1 MMLRIEGETVD
12 LSGVA
17 AVDPALLRALQ
28 AAAAAG
34 ARYLRGASP
43 EVYKALH
50 VAGMA
55 GQFERVAG

>member
-1 MMLRIEGETVD
+1 MLKIDQDTID
-12 LSGVA
+12 LAGVA
-17 AVDPALLRALQ
+17 AVDPALLREIQ

-50 VAGMA
+50 VAGVA
-55 GQFERVAG
+55 ARFERR

>member
-1 MMLRIEGETVD
+1 MLKIDQDTID

-17 AVDPALLRALQ
+17 AVDPALLREIQ

-34 ARYLRGASP
+34 ARYLHGASP

-50 VAGMA
+50 VSGVAA
-55 GQFERVAG
+55 RFERR

>member
-1 MMLRIEGETVD
+1 MLTIDQDTID

-17 AVDPALLRALQ
+17 AVDPALLREIQ

-50 VAGMA
+50 VAGVA
-55 GQFERVAG
+55 ARFERR